1 MRHRI
6 VSNRPVVPA
15 LWRQNKPHYLLT
27 RLPVSQLVALPGCH
41 LYSWAEVVWLMQE
54 VRRKQGVSGMIQ
66 GGLAR
71 ERRITSYGDETLS
84 SYGQSGEMDCQ
95 TFDVS

>member
-1 MRHRI
+1 M
-6 VSNRPVVPA
+6 
-15 LWRQNKPHYLLT
+15 
-27 RLPVSQLVALPGCH
+27 ALPGCH

-66 GGLAR
+66 GGLGR
-71 ERRITSYGDETLS
+71 ERRVTSYGEENLS
-84 SYGQSGEMDCQ
+84 SDGHCGEMGFQ